1 MSFINTDR
9 VQDHINNNIDS
20 SVHREETYRRLQG
33 NIGTVVAGNS
43 RLHFT
48 EAETPSMLG
57 IVGDVR
63 RPERIIHSHSGKA
76 ISQSSRLV
84 NVPLSFYDEE
94 SPLLVGESGFGS
106 DWDILNNPQNN
117 TGYALNFNGNRS
129 IGFPYH
135 ATPGDDIQAVPHS
148 SPHIELVERNGRMV
162 PNWEHIS
169 KAFPGLGTSA
179 GDWTK
184 HSNLHNFGLVG
195 N

>member
-1 MSFINTDR
+1 MVFNNAFR
-9 VQDHINNNIDS
+9 VQDHINNKIDD
-20 SVHREETYRRLQG
+20 SVFPEETHHILQG
-33 NIGTVVAGNS
+33 NIGSLVAGKS

-63 RPERIIHSHSGKA
+63 RQERIIHSHNGKA

-84 NVPLSFYDEE
+84 NVPRSFYDDE
-94 SPLLVGESGFGS
+94 SPLLVGESGFGI

-117 TGYALNFNGNRS
+117 IGYVLNFNGKRS

-135 ATPGDDIQAVPHS
+135 ATPSDDIQAIPHS
-148 SPHIELVERNGRMV
+148 PPIELVERNGQMV
-162 PNWEHIS
+162 PTWEPIS
-169 KAFPGLGTSA
+169 KAFPGLSTPV

-184 HSNLHNFGLVG
+184 NSNLHNFGL
-195 N
+195 NKI